1 MPLDFVVNE
10 TDVIKDITECM
21 IENIDK
27 MMQELGRKW
36 EEDALQ
42 IKKSWK
48 KQNEMG
54 PSISNVSAV
63 KEVI

>member
-1 MPLDFVVNE
+1 MYDRKYRR
-10 TDVIKDITECM
+10 KDAGIVE
-21 IENIDK
+21 K
-27 MMQELGRKW
+27 MRRKCSK
-36 EEDALQ
+36 

>member
-27 MMQELGRKW
+27 KMQELGRKW
-36 EEDALQ
+36 EENAIQ